1 MFDIELSVREP
12 GGPAVVTLRGDL
24 DLAST
29 PAVASHLLTAVAA
42 CGPSVIVDL
51 AGLDYICQTGLGIL
65 VRVREWVRES
75 GGVLSLAAPQAP
87 VREVLQITG
96 LADVFSVYPSVEQ
109 AFIGLQLTLPP
120 TALVLPRPGAQP
132 VRAGSPQI
140 SYSGERRVLS

>member
-1 MFDIELSVREP
+1 MFDIELSVREF

-51 AGLDYICQTGLGIL
+51 AGLDYICPAGLGIL

-75 GGVLSLAAPQAP
+75 GGDLTLAAPQAP
-87 VREVLQITG
+87 VRKVLQTTG
-96 LADVFSVYPSVEQ
+96 LAD
-109 AFIGLQLTLPP
+109 AG
-120 TALVLPRPGAQP
+120 VLPRPGAAS
-132 VRAGSPQI
+132 VRAGRPRI